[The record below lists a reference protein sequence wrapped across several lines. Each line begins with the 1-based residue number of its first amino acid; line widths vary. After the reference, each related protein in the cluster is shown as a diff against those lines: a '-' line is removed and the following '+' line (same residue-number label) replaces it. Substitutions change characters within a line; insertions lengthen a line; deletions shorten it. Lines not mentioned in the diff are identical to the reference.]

1 MKKVIPIIL
10 LLSGIIASIVLFI
23 INGSLLNDAQIKVLK
38 VLLIILASSILYC
51 FIVGEITKNN
61 SQMDKLWSILPIVY
75 IWVIAIMGGL
85 SLRLIIMAIL
95 VSYWGIRL
103 TINFGRKGAYKLKF
117 WSGEEDYRWK
127 YLRTQKPLDNR
138 FVWCIFDLLFI
149 SLYQNVLVFLTVFPA
164 LFAISSPNSFNYID
178 VIAIILMLSSITYE
192 MIADIEQWNFQS
204 KKWKMIN
211 EGKKLEELPYP
222 YNLGFNTFGLW
233 NVSRHP
239 NYLGE
244 QLTWISFYVFSIAS
258 GMFIFNYSIIGAL
271 LLCILFIGSSNFS
284 EGISKSKYPKY
295 NDYINKVYKYL
306 PFKKYR
312 EE

>member
-164 LFAISSPNSFNYID
+164 LFAD
-178 VIAIILMLSSITYE
+178 
-192 MIADIEQWNFQS
+192 
-204 KKWKMIN
+204 
-211 EGKKLEELPYP
+211 
-222 YNLGFNTFGLW
+222 
-233 NVSRHP
+233 R
-239 NYLGE
+239 
-244 QLTWISFYVFSIAS
+244 
-258 GMFIFNYSIIGAL
+258 
-271 LLCILFIGSSNFS
+271 
-284 EGISKSKYPKY
+284 KS
-295 NDYINKVYKYL
+295 VV
-306 PFKKYR
+306 
-312 EE
+312 